1 MVAFWRL
8 TDETSP
14 AIVYDSYLPNAAE
27 LLVSDYAGIAERSA
41 ATLRFLRPISEGN
54 NYKHAT
60 PGSRV
65 SFITNAT
72 SLRLTL
78 FWNALITRLDTFRS
92 IGSIL
97 IDGTE
102 TLTFACPFAAN
113 VAGTSE
119 PVFALPAGSK
129 RVTIVWPYAA
139 GLELHKVQVNTEATM
154 AIAARPGGKLAV
166 AGDSIS
172 HGFMATRSTL
182 TWSYKLAVLKGR
194 QLVNIANGSEGAVAA
209 NGSALAGLGADR
221 VTYMIGYNNFVAQTP
236 IATFQ
241 TAVQGWIFN
250 ARAALPAAKIYLVSP
265 IYSPNTNTIALQQ
278 YRDAVQAAELA
289 AGDAETFFIDG
300 LSIMTNN
307 ADRLVDGI
315 HPNDVGAGEIAAN
328 MAPLVNV

>member
-8 TDETSP
+8 TDESP
-14 AIVYDSYLPNAAE
+14 PVIIYDTYLPNAAE

-41 ATLRFLRPISEGN
+41 ATLCFLRPISEGN
-54 NYKHAT
+54 NYKHAA

-92 IGSIL
+92 TGSIL
-97 IDGTE
+97 IDGIE

-113 VAGTSE
+113 VAGKSE

-129 RVTIVWPYAA
+129 TVTIVWPYAA
-139 GLELHKVQVNTEATM
+139 GLELHKVEVNTGSAM
-154 AIAARPGGKLAV
+154 AIAARQGVKLAV

-172 HGFMATRSTL
+172 HGFSATRSTL
-182 TWSYKLAVLKGR
+182 TWSYKLAVLKGW
-194 QLVNIANGSEGAVAA
+194 QLVSIANGSEGAVAA

-241 TAVQGWIFN
+241 TAVQGWIAN

-265 IYSPNTNTIALQQ
+265 IYSPNSNTITLQQ
-278 YRDAVQAAELA
+278 YRNAVQAAELA
-289 AGDAETFFIDG
+289 AGDAETFFING

-315 HPNDVGAGEIAAN
+315 HPNDIGAAELAAN
-328 MAPLVNV
+328 ISPLVSV